1 MENSDKWALK
11 FGEDFALKTRT
22 RLYSWRTMCHV
33 VSPCWHDPR
42 VVFFG
47 IRDAGAS
54 TRAKC
59 AHERVGGVATRCLRD
74 KDFPMLQVM
83 DYNSTAVSKEEKKEE
98 KKEAREQERN
108 NGRLFRKLFS
118 ADCRDSSSLSRTKV
132 RTRGGEGVLKR
143 RRKSEYKQNRE
154 RKDGEREEEKEEE
167 DMEDEE
173 VEGHCDC
180 LALTFASH
188 ILPGCQWHS
197 TGEFS
202 IATSSLCSRTE
213 TRYLI

>member
-1 MENSDKWALK
+1 MSFLNNLVHILRRTCVDRENTCGTFLTNSFSRGSRRRK
-11 FGEDFALKTRT
+11 RRRRRR
-22 RLYSWRTMCHV
+22 RLEN
-33 VSPCWHDPR
+33 P
-42 VVFFG
+42 
-47 IRDAGAS
+47 
-54 TRAKC
+54 
-59 AHERVGGVATRCLRD
+59 
-74 KDFPMLQVM
+74 
-83 DYNSTAVSKEEKKEE
+83 
-98 KKEAREQERN
+98 QERN

-118 ADCRDSSSLSRTKV
+118 AGCRETARLSLSLSLSVCLSLFHGRGDERT
-132 RTRGGEGVLKR
+132 GVKKKAKIGVQT
-143 RRKSEYKQNRE
+143 KSE
-154 RKDGEREEEKEEE
+154 RKDGKREEEKEEE

-202 IATSSLCSRTE
+202 IATSDFCSRTE

>member
-1 MENSDKWALK
+1 MIIRHVTSFVYNLVHSGEHMWTARIRVAYFLQIPSRGLRRRKRRRKRRRRRRRLEN
-11 FGEDFALKTRT
+11 
-22 RLYSWRTMCHV
+22 
-33 VSPCWHDPR
+33 P
-42 VVFFG
+42 
-47 IRDAGAS
+47 
-54 TRAKC
+54 
-59 AHERVGGVATRCLRD
+59 
-74 KDFPMLQVM
+74 
-83 DYNSTAVSKEEKKEE
+83 
-98 KKEAREQERN
+98 QERN

-118 ADCRDSSSLSRTKV
+118 ADCRDSSSLSRTKTV
-132 RTRGGEGVLKR
+132 TRGGEGVLKR